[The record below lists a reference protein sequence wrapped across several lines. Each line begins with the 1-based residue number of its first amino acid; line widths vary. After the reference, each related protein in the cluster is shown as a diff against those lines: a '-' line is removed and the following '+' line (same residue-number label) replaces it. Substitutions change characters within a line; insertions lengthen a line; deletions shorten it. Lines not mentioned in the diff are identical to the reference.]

1 MQFRGIILANTSAKK
16 SDFNFYMRN
25 LVLLIFIFVF
35 ALANFAQDSSDTVAK
50 KDDPTSSETKTTGD
64 EKSEFESAVSRKT
77 AEERVSKLKK
87 FIEDFPESEMKV
99 RAQEI
104 IVSAR
109 AEIADE
115 KLRLGENEV
124 GIELFKLAVKE
135 APEPVSEK
143 VFAGLLSK
151 FPPNLFF
158 RGQRE
163 AAFEVAKM
171 VEEKVG
177 ENTNQLLSLSN
188 YHLSVEH
195 SAGAIRIA
203 ERVLE
208 IDPESSAAYL
218 TIGLANRINFDL
230 DKSAEAYAK
239 ALEIDSNSIV
249 AKNNLAQM
257 KRALGKSEEAV
268 ILYREILEIDAA
280 NSVAQ
285 TGLALSLFDAGNRS
299 EAEAEMTKSL
309 DQNPKNLAL
318 LVGAAYWYAAQG
330 EGAEAAKHAQKA
342 LEVEPRYTW
351 TYIALARGYLQ
362 QGQPAAAER
371 VLIVAQK
378 YGNFPT
384 LEYELASARIAAG
397 FFKEAAEGLKKSFN
411 VENGIIKTKLGGR
424 VEKEAD
430 TFIELL
436 SLERRASIFQLT
448 AADNIVNATRLKDLL
463 NFNQKIEAEET
474 EETELISAAN
484 SFIDGDDKMKT
495 HRQLFVA
502 NELLENKK
510 ALSAVLDITKDS
522 VKGVDTALD
531 IVTPSAAV
539 LAEELYESRKIALTR
554 GQTVIVPDIPRQTL
568 SRIIRGRI
576 EEISGW
582 ALFNQDQP
590 DEAIVKLKTAISILP
605 KDSAWWRSSN
615 WRLGTVLESQDKREK
630 ALDAYVKA
638 YSEDEQNAAKKL
650 VIENLYSKI
659 NGSLEGLDKKLA
671 DKKSA
676 SSSASIF
683 SAKPIEEKPK
693 PSEQPE
699 EDTEK
704 ATEDENAS
712 SGLDI
717 RRIPKAVPIAR
728 ATPKPIATPE
738 EERVVDTKPDDTKT
752 DVAPTEEIINV
763 STKPKTA
770 ETDAENVKN
779 PASETI
785 LNAEGNIIQLPEIE
799 GVNSKTTPKEADEK
813 SSSEKPKEEKSLFDP
828 IVISV
833 PKPEAIKL
841 GKSDKPKETDTEKT
855 NIEDISEAINSIK
868 PDVKEK
874 VSNDLSEEKTDLENG
889 RPRIVAEETLVIKSG
904 EEKSVAVECE
914 IVLSQ
919 DVVSIVNGGGS
930 LGVLVGI
937 EEGKGDPQTIK
948 AKSSSPEDVEAVHEP
963 EIGAF
968 SGKAFFLIKSISGNK
983 GVYNVTFKTPCG
995 DKDIVVNVR

>member
-1 MQFRGIILANTSAKK
+1 
-16 SDFNFYMRN
+16 MRN
-25 LVLLIFIFVF
+25 LALLIFILAF
-35 ALANFAQDSSDTVAK
+35 ALASFAQDSSDTVAK
-50 KDDPTSSETKTTGD
+50 TDDSTLSETKTTGD
-64 EKSEFESAVSRKT
+64 EKSEFENAVSQTT
-77 AEERVSKLKK
+77 AEQRISKLKK

-143 VFAGLLSK
+143 VFSGLLSK

-158 RGQRE
+158 RGQRA

-171 VEEKVG
+171 VEDKVG
-177 ENTNQLLSLSN
+177 DNTKQLLSLSN
-188 YHLSVEH
+188 YHLSVED

-208 IDPESSAAYL
+208 IDPESSDAYL

-230 DKSAEAYAK
+230 DKSAEAYAR

-257 KRALGKSEEAV
+257 KRALGKPEDAV
-268 ILYREILEIDAA
+268 TIYREILEIDAA

-285 TGLALSLFDAGNRS
+285 TGLALSLFDSGNRS

-309 DQNPKNLAL
+309 ERNPKNLAL
-318 LVGAAYWYAAQG
+318 LVGAAYWYAALG
-330 EGAEAAKHAQKA
+330 DGAEAAKNAQKA
-342 LEVEPRYTW
+342 LEIEPRYTW
-351 TYIALARGYLQ
+351 TYIALARGYLL
-362 QGQPAAAER
+362 QGELAAAER

-378 YGNFPT
+378 HGNFPT

-397 FFKEAAEGLKKSFN
+397 FFKEAAEGLKKSFR

-424 VEKEAD
+424 VEKEAE

-448 AADNIVNATRLKDLL
+448 AADNIVNANRLKNLL
-463 NFNQKIEAEET
+463 DFNQMIEAEEI
-474 EETELISAAN
+474 EETAIVSVAN
-484 SFIDGDDKMKT
+484 DFIEGDDKMKT

-510 ALSAVLDITKDS
+510 ALPAVLDITKDS

-531 IVTPSAAV
+531 IVSPSAAV
-539 LAEELYESRKIALTR
+539 LAEELYDSRKIALTR
-554 GQTVIVPDIPRQTL
+554 GQTVIVPNIPRQTL

-582 ALFNQDQP
+582 ALFNQEQP
-590 DEAIVKLKTAISILP
+590 AEAIVKLKTAISILP

-615 WRLGTVLESQDKREK
+615 WRLGTVLESQNKPEK
-630 ALDAYVKA
+630 ALDAYVKGYA
-638 YSEDEQNAAKKL
+638 QDEQNAAKKL

-671 DKKSA
+671 DKESA

-683 SAKPIEEKPK
+683 KAKPIEEKSK
-693 PSEQPE
+693 PAENPE
-699 EDTEK
+699 EGAEK
-704 ATEDENAS
+704 VSEDENAS
-712 SGLDI
+712 SGLDV

-738 EERVVDTKPDDTKT
+738 EEKVAEVNPEEAKT
-752 DVAPTEEIINV
+752 DIAPAEEIINV
-763 STKPKTA
+763 STKPKT
-770 ETDAENVKN
+770 TDTESEKVRN

-785 LNAEGNIIQLPEIE
+785 LNAEGNITQLPKIE
-799 GVNSKTTPKEADEK
+799 DVNSKKTPEESDEK
-813 SSSEKPKEEKSLFDP
+813 SEPEEPKEEKPLFDP

-833 PKPEAIKL
+833 PKPNAKEIE
-841 GKSDKPKETDTEKT
+841 KSDKPVETVKTTDSEKT

-868 PDVKEK
+868 PVENEK
-874 VSNDLSEEKTDLENG
+874 NSDDAPQEKPDLENG
-889 RPRIVAEETLVIKSG
+889 RPRIVTEETLVIKPP
-904 EEKSVAVECE
+904 EETSETAKCE
-914 IVLSQ
+914 IVFSQ
-919 DVVSIVNGGGS
+919 DIVSIVNGGGS

-937 EEGKGDPQTIK
+937 EEGEGDPQTIK
-948 AKSSSPEDVEAVHEP
+948 AKSSSPEDVEAIHEP

-995 DKDIVVNVR
+995 DKDITVNVR